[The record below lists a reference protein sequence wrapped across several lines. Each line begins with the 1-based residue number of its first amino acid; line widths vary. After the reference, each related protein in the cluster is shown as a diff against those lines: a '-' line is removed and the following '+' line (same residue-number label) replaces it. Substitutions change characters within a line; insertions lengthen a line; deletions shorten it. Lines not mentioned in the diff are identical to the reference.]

1 VIRVVVGDLAATSA
15 DAIVRPATVRLAAST
30 AVAERLER
38 AAGPRFHDDITTRRD
53 LAPGAAVVT
62 GAGDLPAEFVVH
74 AVLGAEPGATTP
86 AALTRAWLSVL
97 ERAKEWQLEH
107 LAVPPLHP
115 GTAEMSLL
123 AVVDAMVTVLRAHRE
138 TASFPVSISF
148 VVESE
153 EDRAVFAAALRQ
165 LPGVTS

>member
-1 VIRVVVGDLAATSA
+1 MIRVVVGDLAATSA
-15 DAIVRPATVRLAAST
+15 DAIVRPATIRLTAAT
-30 AVAERLER
+30 PVAERLER
-38 AAGPRFHDDITTRRD
+38 AAGPRFRQEITLRRE

-74 AVLGAEPGATTP
+74 AVLGAAAGITSP

-97 ERAKEWQLEH
+97 ERAKEWQLDH

-115 GTAEMSLL
+115 GSAEMSLL
-123 AVVDAMVTVLRAHRE
+123 AVVDAMVTVLRTHRE
-138 TASFPVSISF
+138 SASFPGSISF

-153 EDRAVFAAALRQ
+153 EDRAVFTAALRQ
-165 LPGVTS
+165 LPGATP